1 MYDLNLSIPNITSP
15 KYTSDNRFLLLKNY
29 LYELNEVLAFALS
42 DKTENEVGSLYK
54 TVEKTEENNATQVKQ
69 LQQQSVSR
77 FNSLK
82 EQIIR
87 TAEEIEKDYNS
98 KITQS
103 ESEIMQS
110 VSSEYV
116 LKSDFGE
123 YENSVD
129 TRFQQTSERIT
140 LVSENTDAVTN
151 GLEVF
156 KDTTRS
162 EMILQSEAITSQVE
176 SIYTTKDETHE
187 LESRMDS
194 QIAQTAQTISE
205 NFSKDIKSTNDDISS
220 VGGKVNELISS
231 LDVYIRRGELEEG
244 IYGIEI
250 GRSDS
255 NIKARFTND
264 RLSFFQGVAEV
275 AYVSGSSLYITNAD
289 ILDYLRIG
297 NQSDG
302 YFLFDTTEN
311 GLEVR
316 WINGG

>member
-15 KYTSDNRFLLLKNY
+15 KYTDDNRFLLLKNY
-29 LYELNEVLAFALS
+29 LYELNEVLSFALS
-42 DKTENEVGSLYK
+42 DKTENEVNLLYSSLDETK
-54 TVEKTEENNATQVKQ
+54 RNSETQVKQ
-69 LQQQSVSR
+69 LQEQSVSR

-103 ESEIMQS
+103 ERSIMQS
-110 VSSEYV
+110 VSSDYV
-116 LKSDFGE
+116 LKSEFGE

-129 TRFQQTSERIT
+129 TRFEQTAEQIN
-140 LVSENTDAVTN
+140 LVSQNTDAVSSD
-151 GLEVF
+151 LEIF

-162 EMILQSEAITSQVE
+162 ELILQSEAITTQVE
-176 SIYTTKDETHE
+176 NLYTTKNETQE
-187 LESRMDS
+187 LESRVDS
-194 QIAQTAQTISE
+194 QITQTAQTITE
-205 NFSKDIKSTNDDISS
+205 NFSKDIRTMNDDISS
-220 VGGKVNELISS
+220 VGGKVNELVSS
-231 LDVYIRRGELEEG
+231 LDVYIRRGELEDG
-244 IYGIEI
+244 VYGIEI

-275 AYVSGSSLYITNAD
+275 AYISGSSLYITNAD

-297 NQSDG
+297 NKSNG

-316 WINGG
+316 WINGN

>member
-15 KYTSDNRFLLLKNY
+15 KYTDDNRFLLLKNY
-29 LYELNEVLAFALS
+29 LYELNEVLSFALS
-42 DKTENEVGSLYK
+42 DKTENEVNLLYSSLDETK
-54 TVEKTEENNATQVKQ
+54 RNSETQVKQ
-69 LQQQSVSR
+69 LQEQSVSR

-103 ESEIMQS
+103 ERSIMQS
-110 VSSEYV
+110 VSSDYV
-116 LKSDFGE
+116 LKSEFGE

-129 TRFQQTSERIT
+129 TRFEQTTEQIS
-140 LVSENTDAVTN
+140 LVSQNTDAVSSD
-151 GLEVF
+151 LEIF

-162 EMILQSEAITSQVE
+162 ELILQSEAITTQVE
-176 SIYTTKDETHE
+176 NLYTTKNETQE
-187 LESRMDS
+187 LESRVDS
-194 QIAQTAQTISE
+194 QITQTAQTITE
-205 NFSKDIKSTNDDISS
+205 NFSKDIKTVNEDISS
-220 VGGKVNELISS
+220 VGGKVSELVSS
-231 LDVYIRRGELEEG
+231 LDVYIRRGELEDG
-244 IYGIEI
+244 VYGIEI

-275 AYVSGSSLYITNAD
+275 AYISGSSLYITNAD

-297 NQSDG
+297 NKSNG

-316 WINGG
+316 WINGN